1 MSTDKEYEN
10 HLSDTEA
17 RWFAVYTSYK
27 REKIA
32 LRQLQRK
39 GITAYVPIQ
48 KLTRR
53 YSRKIK
59 HVELPLIS
67 GYVFVKILKK
77 EYVKVLE
84 TEYVIRFIS
93 FSKNLLSIPE
103 EEIELMRRVL
113 GEGLEVNAEK
123 TTFYEGD
130 LVEIAAGNLMGLQG
144 TLVSLEGKNQV
155 LIDLV
160 YLGYTLQIN
169 IDPNLLRKLD
179 ARSADFNNSQP

>member
-1 MSTDKEYEN
+1 MSAEKEYEN
-10 HLSDTEA
+10 HLSDKEA

-39 GITAYVPIQ
+39 GIVAYVPIQ

-67 GYVFVKILKK
+67 GYVFVKITKK
-77 EYVKVLE
+77 EYVRVLE
-84 TEYVIRFIS
+84 TEYVIKFIS

-103 EEIELMRRVL
+103 EEIGLMKMVL

-123 TTFYEGD
+123 TQFYEGD
-130 LVEIAAGNLMGLQG
+130 LVEIAAGNLTGLKG
-144 TLVSLEGKNQV
+144 KLVSLEGKNQV
-155 LIDLV
+155 LIDLA

-169 IDPNLLRKLD
+169 IDPSLLRKLN
-179 ARSADFNNSQP
+179 ANSAELDNL